1 MLQIEIINPDTL
13 TRFNKEHR
21 THYLFPNK
29 NEGST
34 NIRFENVEGSELI
47 VCSVFY
53 LKELYVNDKFEELE
67 KLGKRRIIIDSIH
80 EHIDVVDL
88 TNLCSHFEKKP
99 IVLGANIL
107 LYDTEI
113 CYSLS
118 KEFAIYQFVDV
129 LIQLDFVRNKSYDF
143 VSFNNAKRPYRDAL
157 VSKLKEI
164 IGEYNIFTYLASDET
179 FFSKTNDKYKWKDS
193 NNYIDVVMGI
203 SKAHFNIY
211 SESMFSRPEKS
222 NECVKVT
229 EKSYWPLMCGT
240 PFLSFEYNNDKIKFL
255 KKFGFETFDDINLF
269 PEGNF
274 TYEETLEI
282 LSDKINKLKQID
294 IVKYYIDNVGKC
306 EKNHMIIKDILET
319 YDIEKD
325 FNNLI
330 NKIYETETNG

>member
-13 TRFNKEHR
+13 TRFNKEHK

-29 NEGST
+29 IHGST
-34 NIRFENVEGSELI
+34 NIRFENVEGSEMI
-47 VCSVFY
+47 ICSVFY
-53 LKELYVNDKFEELE
+53 LKELYVNENLEELE

-107 LYDTEI
+107 LYDTDL

-118 KEFAIYQFVDV
+118 KEFAIYQFSDV
-129 LIQLDFVRNKSYDF
+129 LTQLDFVENRNYDF
-143 VSFNNAKRPYRDAL
+143 VSFNNAVRPYRDAL
-157 VSKLKEI
+157 IEKLKEI
-164 IGEYNIFTYLASDET
+164 KGEYNIFTYLRSTDEY
-179 FFSKTNDKYKWKDS
+179 FNKSNEMYRWNDG
-193 NNYIDVVMGI
+193 NNYIDVIMAI
-203 SKAHFNIY
+203 TKAHFNIY

-222 NECVKVT
+222 NECIKIT

-240 PFLSFEYNNDKIKFL
+240 PFLSFEYNNDKINFL

-269 PEGNF
+269 PDGNF
-274 TYEETLEI
+274 TYEETLQI
-282 LSDKINKLKQID
+282 LSDKMDKLKEID
-294 IVKYYIDNVGKC
+294 IVMYYMNNIDKC
-306 EKNHMIIKDILET
+306 KKNHRIIKELLEN
-319 YDIEKD
+319 YNLEKD

-330 NKIYETETNG
+330 EKI